1 MDEDNFPDTLIEE
14 MTFPLDKG
22 YYVYVLRKYCNTDDE
37 KFLCSLFSPAKEIIP
52 TSDPDDSF
60 DTDVVTAYFYGSVFE
75 FIENAERKVTSLT
88 RQDCPTCKRRY

>member
-1 MDEDNFPDTLIEE
+1 MDEDNFPDTLIEQ

-52 TSDPDDSF
+52 TSDPDDNF

-88 RQDCPTCKRRY
+88 RQDCPTCKRSY